1 MSHLQSFGDASVMMG
16 QRTDQPISGS
26 SDPLPWLI
34 RRLVRE
40 QGKQTEK
47 CSTTDPQ
54 RRVSSPEQ

>member
-1 MSHLQSFGDASVMMG
+1 MSHLQSFGDASAMMG
-16 QRTDQPISGS
+16 QRTDQLISNA
-26 SDPLPWLI
+26 SDPLPWII

-47 CSTTDPQ
+47 CSTPDLQ